1 MKWHSLFELLI
12 FPIGVLMVATVMI
25 GLSNLITS
33 PTFAMFYSIKNDLVI
48 VLAEAVSRVGTFLIV
63 NFPLI
68 FLLRIVTKKKGSATT
83 IISALAGYVTYVV
96 FTMYF
101 ARSDLGS
108 SAYSSILGISTTSTH
123 LTSGTHYPL
132 QTGILATILIALIT
146 LNSFGVS
153 KNRGEYGLF
162 SFISKDTWCVV
173 RTIIL
178 SGIVGIAVAY
188 LWPYA
193 LDGINN
199 VLSFISQD
207 TTNPINLVIYG
218 ITDRL
223 LAVCNLSTIIRSPF
237 WYGTSGGSW
246 VSMAGANI
254 TGDVNIWTNQLAIG
268 QFTNMS
274 GRFITPYY
282 VLNIFAIPAMM
293 WAFFTTQTDRLEK
306 SRMFL
311 FYLFATLIS
320 LFCGTILPVEIVLL
334 TLCPLL
340 FLFHVTCTGIMFG
353 VFQAMHVSLGFNY
366 TGQSTMAVNPGTLL
380 ELIQYSQ
387 NAQLQQSVMKVVIV
401 GLIFGV
407 IYFLMTK
414 LYFGSLALDLFRTGQ
429 KDRII
434 QETIAAV
441 GGIAN
446 IKFVHS
452 SINRLVVSLYDPTLL
467 DLSKLNELGSVR
479 VYETKAGYAICFG
492 SASTMIRKGISK
504 EIREYIRQVK

>member
-1 MKWHSLFELLI
+1 MKWHSLFELLV
-12 FPIGVLMVATVMI
+12 FPIGVLMVGSVLI

-33 PTFAMFYSIKNDLVI
+33 PTFAMFYSIQNDLVI
-48 VLAEAVSRVGTFLIV
+48 VLAEAFSKIGTFLIV

-68 FLLRIVTKKKGSATT
+68 FLLRIVAKKKGSATT
-83 IISALAGYVTYVV
+83 IISCFLGYVTYAV

-108 SAYSSILGISTTSTH
+108 TAYSSILGLSTTSTS

-132 QTGILATILIALIT
+132 QTGIVATLIVGIIT
-146 LNSFGVS
+146 LNSFGKS

-173 RTIIL
+173 RTILL
-178 SGIVGIAVAY
+178 SAIAGIAVAY
-188 LWPYA
+188 VWPYVMKGITNVINFIA
-193 LDGINN
+193 L
-199 VLSFISQD
+199 D
-207 TTNPINLVIYG
+207 TTNPVNLVIYG

-246 VSMAGANI
+246 VSMAGVSI
-254 TGDVNIWTNQLAIG
+254 IGDVNIWTNQLAIG

-311 FYLFATLIS
+311 FYFLATIIS
-320 LFCGTILPVEIVLL
+320 MFCGSILPVELVLL

-340 FLFHVTCTGIMFG
+340 FFFHVACTGLMYGI
-353 VFQAMHVSLGFNY
+353 FQAMHISLGFNY
-366 TGQSTMAVNPGTLL
+366 TGTSTMAVNPGTLL
-380 ELIQYSQ
+380 ELIQYAQ

-401 GLIFGV
+401 GLIFAV
-407 IYFLMTK
+407 VYFLMTK
-414 LYFGSLALDLFRTGQ
+414 LYFGELALDLFRTGQ

-434 QETIAAV
+434 KDTITSV

-452 SINRLVVSLYDPTLL
+452 SINRLVVSLHDPSLL
-467 DLSKLNELGSVR
+467 NLSKLNDLGSVR

-504 EIREYIRQVK
+504 EIRSYVRQVK